1 MIPGPAQYLLRFD
14 DLCPTMSRARWQR
27 FLLVIEEFGIHPIL
41 AVVPENQD
49 PDLAVAEPDEEFW
62 AEMRRL
68 ETAGATIGLHGFR
81 HLSCSRGRSLVPI
94 HRLSEFAGVPRGTQ
108 RLWIRSGLQILRQH
122 GLNPKI
128 WVAPRHG
135 FDRNTLAALREEE
148 ITLLSDGF
156 ARFPF
161 TCDGLTWIPQQLW
174 APMEKSAGTWTICIH
189 SNTASDLHVR
199 QVEDFVREHFAQFTS
214 VERLQSG
221 MPAARLGVFERLYGM
236 STLLRIQVNRSVKR
250 LLGKNARTA

>member
-14 DLCPTMSRARWQR
+14 DLCPTMSRAGWQR
-27 FLLVIEEFGIHPIL
+27 FLPIMEEFGIHPIL

-62 AEMRRL
+62 AEMCRL
-68 ETAGATIGLHGFR
+68 ETAGATVGLHGFR
-81 HLSCSRGRSLVPI
+81 HLSCGRGRSLVPI
-94 HRLSEFAGVPRGTQ
+94 HRVSEFAGVPRKTQ
-108 RLWIRSGLQILRQH
+108 QLWIRSGLQILRQH

-135 FDRNTLAALREEE
+135 FDRNTLGALREEG

-161 TCDGLTWIPQQLW
+161 TRDGITWIPQQLW
-174 APMEKSAGTWTICIH
+174 VPMEKSAGTWTVCIH
-189 SNTASDLHVR
+189 SNTASDLDVR
-199 QVEDFVREHFAQFTS
+199 LVEDFVREHFAQFTS
-214 VERLQSG
+214 VERLESG
-221 MPAARLGVFERLYGM
+221 MQAAPLTVFERLHAM
-236 STLLRIQVNRSVKR
+236 STLLRIQASRGIKR
-250 LLGKNARTA
+250 FSRR

>member
-14 DLCPTMSRARWQR
+14 DLCPAMSRARWQR
-27 FLLVIEEFGIHPIL
+27 FLPVVEEFGIHPIL

-49 PDLAVAEPDEEFW
+49 SDLAVAEPDEEFW

-108 RLWIRSGLQILRQH
+108 RFWIRSGLQILRQH

-135 FDRNTLAALREEE
+135 FDRNTLAALREEG

-161 TCDGLTWIPQQLW
+161 TRDGLTWIPQQLW
-174 APMEKSAGTWTICIH
+174 GPIEKSAGTWTICIH
-189 SNTASDLHVR
+189 SNTASDFDVR
-199 QVEDFVREHFAQFTS
+199 QVADFVRGHFAQFTS
-214 VERLQSG
+214 VERLESG
-221 MPAARLGVFERLYGM
+221 MPAAPLSVLEHLYAV
-236 STLLRIQVNRSVKR
+236 STLLRIQVNRSIKR
-250 LLGKNARTA
+250 FLSR